1 MVEPIETVDEAG
13 SAQRDAAYAAM
24 MESLGY
30 GNGVNR
36 TVGLYDVPGF
46 GKATPGQFAM
56 FVCFR
61 QADANEQLAVSLMNL
76 VAQRSAQI
84 KAEAAVLQQ
93 LLTGAG
99 TLDQRADIG
108 DYVCLRTNE
117 SPSLGDFLIY
127 ECEIDKSLVD
137 GGIEDFENR
146 QKIAAK
152 MQECL
157 QSAMSDNEL
166 RQTDLQMTVNR
177 VAVCMTT
184 GSNIVSELG
193 QSALSA
199 ASKLNR

>member
-1 MVEPIETVDEAG
+1 MVEVIEATDVAG
-13 SAQRDAAYAAM
+13 SARRDAAYAAM
-24 MESLGY
+24 MDSLGF

-76 VAQRSAQI
+76 VAQRAALI
-84 KAEAAVLQQ
+84 KAESSALQQ
-93 LLTGAG
+93 LLTGVG
-99 TLDQRADIG
+99 TIDQPADIG
-108 DYVCLRTNE
+108 DYVCFRTGQN
-117 SPSLGDFLIY
+117 PTLGDFLIY
-127 ECEIDKSLVD
+127 ECEIDKSLVN

-152 MQECL
+152 MLECL

-193 QSALSA
+193 QSALGA
-199 ASKLNR
+199 ASKLKR